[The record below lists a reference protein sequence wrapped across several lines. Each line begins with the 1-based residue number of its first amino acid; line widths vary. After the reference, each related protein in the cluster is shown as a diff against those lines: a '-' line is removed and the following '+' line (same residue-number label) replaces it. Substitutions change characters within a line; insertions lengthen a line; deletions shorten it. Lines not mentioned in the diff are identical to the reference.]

1 VVKKTKKIN
10 LGDKIEDFPAPEGP
24 NNPSEA
30 SREVRIR
37 ECAVLDWSNIPT
49 KQVQEQLDLS
59 YQTVANYR
67 DTDIYKATIEELR
80 SEWMKEMM
88 RLPGTADLK
97 KKISQGMALSL
108 NALID
113 ILSTARTAAKDK
125 IGAARLMAQLDG
137 RFLKG
142 EDEEGTAN
150 RNADSIAQE
159 LLTAIN
165 RQDTVN

>member
-1 VVKKTKKIN
+1 MKNIKPENKV
-10 LGDKIEDFPAPEGP
+10 EDFPAPEGP

-37 ECAVLDWSNIPT
+37 ECAVLDWSNLPT
-49 KQVQEQLDLS
+49 KQVEERLDLS
-59 YQTVANYR
+59 YQTISNYR
-67 DTDIYKATIEELR
+67 DTDIYRATIEELR

-108 NALID
+108 NALIE

-137 RFLKG
+137 RFLKVD
-142 EDEEGTAN
+142 DEEGAVN

-159 LLTAIN
+159 LLTAIK